1 MSPMQRRDF
10 MKVCAAGAAVGAN
23 DLFAAQDLKPRFYS
37 RTLLTEEGGRPLRA
51 ASLVA
56 GRNYIFHYPFESTP
70 CFLLNL
76 GKPTARSVQ
85 LKTED
90 GSTYE
95 WAGGVGPD
103 RAIVGYSAI
112 CAHRMSYPTPQI
124 SFIAY
129 REQSTAS
136 GIMRPNTIHCCSEHS
151 EYDPAAGAKVV
162 GGPAPQPLAAVLLE
176 HDAKSDSLH
185 ALGTLGGEM
194 FNTFFAKFEFKLAL
208 DYGSSRTHQA
218 VAGRTV
224 VKELQQ
230 FCRQQVRC

>member
-1 MSPMQRRDF
+1 MQRRDF
-10 MKVCAAGAAVGAN
+10 IKVCAAGAAVSAN
-23 DLFAAQDLKPRFYS
+23 DLFAAQDLDPRLYS
-37 RTLLTEEGGRPLRA
+37 RTQLTDEGGRPLRA
-51 ASLVA
+51 ASLIA

-76 GKPTARSVQ
+76 GKPTVRDVP

-90 GSTYE
+90 GSTYQ
-95 WAGGVGPD
+95 WAGGVGPG

-129 REQSTAS
+129 REKSTAS
-136 GIMRPNTIHCCSEHS
+136 GGMRANTIHCCSEHS
-151 EYDPAAGAKVV
+151 EFDPAAGAKVV
-162 GGPAPQPLAAVLLE
+162 GGPAPQPLAAILLE
-176 HDAKSDSLH
+176 HDAKNDALH
-185 ALGTLGGEM
+185 ALGTLGGEL
-194 FNTFFAKFEFKLAL
+194 FNAFFAKYEFKLAI
-208 DYGSSRTHQA
+208 DYGSGRTRLP

-230 FCRQQVRC
+230 FCKQQVRC